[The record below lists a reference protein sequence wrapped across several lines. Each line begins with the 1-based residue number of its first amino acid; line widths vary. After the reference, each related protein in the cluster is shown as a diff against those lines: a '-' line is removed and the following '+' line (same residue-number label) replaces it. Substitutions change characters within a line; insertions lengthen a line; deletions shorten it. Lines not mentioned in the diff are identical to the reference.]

1 MVTAAS
7 DPENNP
13 HCEAKAGWAW
23 LAIMLLLGFTSLWGA
38 EMGVAEVELYEAIK
52 DLVNQ
57 CVLVKGTVAYGV
69 AQQVMH
75 DGYER
80 LTYAQRVIF
89 DAVVVPLLKR
99 RKRELEALR
108 HANFAS

>member
-1 MVTAAS
+1 
-7 DPENNP
+7 
-13 HCEAKAGWAW
+13 
-23 LAIMLLLGFTSLWGA
+23 
-38 EMGVAEVELYEAIK
+38 MGVADVELYEAIK
-52 DLVNQ
+52 DLVYQ
-57 CVLVKGTVAYGV
+57 GVLVKGTVACGV
-69 AQQVMH
+69 AQQVTH